1 MDVTGDG
8 DVYPTD
14 PNFSS
19 VTDESLYRL
28 NGSGYLRGTWAYSVN
43 DATSNAYSSNNSF
56 QYSQGN
62 THFDEANLYWHID
75 QFRANFINTLDNGNL
90 TLGQIEAHAHA
101 TIPGYGDLNA
111 RFCRDCSPKQLDF
124 GDASSSSS
132 YNDYAKDD
140 KVIYHEYSHAV
151 IYHINSG
158 IESTINEEGGISEG
172 TPDYF
177 AGAYTPSRTII
188 GDYCCAGT
196 SAERDM
202 ANPYYTNYSSLPRDQ
217 YGNVNVDPH
226 ESGEFFS
233 SILWDVH
240 NNISTSRA
248 NFLVYDALFRI
259 TSSPTFLDFRDAMM
273 ASDDANYSGADD
285 NKIQDASY
293 FKGIGTYSL
302 KANNISG
309 QALVREGFSY
319 TWHGSASGGE
329 TPYSITWYKRATSGS
344 TWLGVGS
351 GTSYSETISSR
362 SSFQLRTCVTDNK
375 NVTACSNTF
384 QVTVH

>member
-75 QFRANFINTLDNGNL
+75 QFRANFINTLDNGSL

-132 YNDYAKDD
+132 YNDFAKDD

-158 IESTINEEGGISEG
+158 IESTNNEEGGISEG

-177 AGAYTPSRTII
+177 AGAYTGRSII
-188 GDYCCAGT
+188 GDYCCAAAGG
-196 SAERDM
+196 ERDM

-233 SILWDVH
+233 SILWDVY
-240 NNISTSRA
+240 NDISASRA

-285 NKIQDASY
+285 NAIQDAFY

-302 KANNISG
+302 AVSING
-309 QALVREGFSY
+309 PGLVRQGSSY
-319 TWHGSASGGE
+319 TWYSSASGGKS
-329 TPYSITWYKRATSGS
+329 PYSITWYKNGY
-344 TWLGVGS
+344 GVGS
-351 GTSYSETISSR
+351 GTSYTETISSR
-362 SSFQLRTCVTDNK
+362 SAFDLKACVVDGN
-375 NVTACSNTF
+375 NMTACSAVKH
-384 QVTVH
+384 VTVH